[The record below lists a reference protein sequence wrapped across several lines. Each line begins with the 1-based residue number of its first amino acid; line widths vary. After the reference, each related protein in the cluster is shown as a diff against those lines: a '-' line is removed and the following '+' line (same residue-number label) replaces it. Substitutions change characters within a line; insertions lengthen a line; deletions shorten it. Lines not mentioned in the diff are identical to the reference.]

1 MSAEWSWNWIIS
13 SANAESIYATCLT
26 LNSGQEK
33 SVGCQKMLGT
43 IQTGYELEAESNTG
57 PPGYGLLR
65 RTCAGSEARGGNCHT
80 YNVGQRSGENPGD
93 VALAFTAPNQIDLC
107 ACLGGRLPVLMA
119 GDECEAHGLEFKAN
133 HGKGKDPS

>member
-1 MSAEWSWNWIIS
+1 
-13 SANAESIYATCLT
+13 
-26 LNSGQEK
+26 
-33 SVGCQKMLGT
+33 MLGT

-93 VALAFTAPNQIDLC
+93 VALAFTAPYQIDLC

-119 GDECEAHGLEFKAN
+119 GDECEAHGQEFKAN